1 MRPDCRRRGAPPGE
15 VRLAKAR
22 RGVQPRP
29 ARQVKANKGKAA
41 GRTRRLLETAASRVR
56 ESAAAADRYALLRL
70 PRAAFGSHRA
80 AIGPVIAAMHPA
92 AHPVLAT
99 LATLAAE
106 LVSAKPGER
115 DEAVLLALV
124 QALVERASRVG
135 EFLER
140 GAALR
145 HRVGAQGQPFDR
157 ILRTIGAGMGGEPL
171 GALLGKI
178 AQRAFHRR
186 PILLLLGVKLEPG
199 VQSRDAR
206 VAVRADVLRARVPA
220 RRIVAS
226 AGTLLR
232 VGERSAGDRKRGRSG
247 QNSLPHGIPPM
258 AFLMTPIMEC
268 RAAFSS

>member
-56 ESAAAADRYALLRL
+56 ESAAAAGRYALLRL
-70 PRAAFGSHRA
+70 PRTPFLTPGAPLARVLAAIRPPAHPGLAPLAAFA
-80 AIGPVIAAMHPA
+80 AKF
-92 AHPVLAT
+92 
-99 LATLAAE
+99 
-106 LVSAKPGER
+106 VSAEPGER
-115 DEAVLLALV
+115 VEAMLLALV
-124 QALVERASRVG
+124 QALVERTGRVG

-186 PILLLLGVKLEPG
+186 PIFLLLGVKLEPG
-199 VQSRDAR
+199 VQSRDPR